1 MKKVATSHSRRT
13 TRLLALGTSLAVA
26 IGLTAT
32 AAVAAP
38 PTPPPSNNSPGSVP
52 PWAGSRAKTGTPL
65 SNTTVE
71 GEIYLNLPDAGA
83 AKAFATAVST
93 PGNPNYQQYLSPADW
108 IAKYGPA
115 ITKHRQMRSAV
126 LAFAVVAFVAT
137 GVAGAFGAFLNK
149 YAPVRGGPTT
159 PRCWSCSPPTRAS
172 ATGPPG

>member
-1 MKKVATSHSRRT
+1 MKKVSTSHSRRA
-13 TRLLALGTSLAVA
+13 TRLLALGTSLAFA

-38 PTPPPSNNSPGSVP
+38 PTPPPSKNYPGSVP

-93 PGNPNYQQYLSPADW
+93 PGNPQYQQYLSPADW

-115 ITKHRQMRSAV
+115 KAD
-126 LAFAVVAFVAT
+126 VAA
-137 GVAGAFGAFLNK
+137 
-149 YAPVRGGPTT
+149 R
-159 PRCWSCSPPTRAS
+159 R
-172 ATGPPG
+172 